1 MRTLGS
7 LLLVAWFAWVA
18 GVAEA
23 IATSIDANATAQV
36 ANESRQGRAIELPP
50 GLGEPIGVAIN
61 AYDGSAWFVT
71 DASLLVHVG
80 LDGTLVQGSTLAAPA
95 SVVAVDLDETVWVV
109 VGANLLHFSSRGD
122 ALGTRSLPMVAGER
136 PNAIAID
143 TLHDRGWVGTS
154 RALYRVGDAAQAMLE
169 GDVTNLALDPRS
181 GHVVAVADGTLLSV
195 IEGEIRALAGLSFVD
210 FELPLEVTY
219 DGSEAAFVVE
229 TTQRTWWIDASDI
242 VLKDAASASVA
253 HSTAPFRIDPSLD
266 LLRPPSGG
274 AMTTATSEIVARVGA
289 LCNGAPCEVPAYR
302 ERVQVDAILDGV
314 RLPQSHV
321 DADGIVRWPIRNVP
335 DEASEFTARVTD
347 RFGHHATLH
356 ARWTAAAAADI
367 ETSEAEPRSAL
378 LGTTSSTSTKAANKP
393 PTVAITSPTAG
404 AVFTVGNAVA
414 LAATAIDPDGS
425 IAKVEFYRSGTF
437 LIGTSSSAPFTTSWS
452 APTVGTHSL
461 TAKAYDN
468 RNGTSTSTSVTIT
481 IVANQPPSI
490 SMTAPA
496 GGTLVGL
503 GDTTALAATASDSDG
518 RVASVEFFDGPV
530 SLGSVSTAPF
540 QWSWMPSTTGLHVL
554 HARATD
560 DKGATTDSQSVQ
572 VTVGSP
578 PTVIVT
584 SPVACSFV
592 DAPTDV
598 ILRAD
603 AMSAS
608 GRIVRVDYFDNGVLV
623 ASASS
628 LPWQVLL
635 SRPQV
640 GIHSISAQAVDD
652 RGLSSTSRPAAIT
665 IRAPNRPPT
674 IALTAPANGT
684 RVGVGSRVDVAA
696 TASDPDG
703 TISAVEFRMDDAFG
717 PLITRVTSPPYTAQW
732 TPAAPGTYSLV
743 GVAMDDRGTS
753 TSSSVVSVVVVAN
766 ALPNVAVTSPAS
778 NARFVAPATVSIT
791 ANAADSDGSITKVD
805 FFAGATLIGTST
817 SAPYTVTWSNV
828 AAGSYSFTAKAT
840 DNAGGVTTSAAVPIT
855 VATNV
860 APTVSLT
867 IASSGPYFAPG
878 TLSLAADATDSDGT
892 IARVE
897 FYANGAL
904 IGTDSTAPYGLVWD
918 AVQGGSY
925 AITAKA
931 IDDGGASTNTAAA
944 AVSVQAAP
952 TLSFDSALGTAI
964 IDDDTVLVSGYVSAP
979 TNAAVTVNGVVTHLD
994 DRGFF
999 QANDVPLSPGSN
1011 EIVAVVRTQDGQTV
1025 TKSVTVESSGPGLF
1039 KVQAAPT
1046 EGIETLQVKFSLE
1059 NPHNVPFKQAFL
1071 DLDGD
1076 GNPNLM
1082 VDASQFRDGKLAV
1095 LATYP
1100 AGTWLPTIT
1109 FYDEQGRIIYRTRKS
1124 IVVLLPELFQG
1135 NVRAIYE
1142 NMLLR
1147 LRAGNIA
1154 GALTAFTGSAQERF
1168 NDVFTQ
1174 LQPDLATIIDQLG
1187 TITEITF
1194 NLDMAELTLVRTGAD
1209 ASQKFMI
1216 YLIRSEDGIWRIDGM

>member
-7 LLLVAWFAWVA
+7 LLLVAWLALVA

-23 IATSIDANATAQV
+23 IETPIDAKAGAQI
-36 ANESRQGRAIELPP
+36 ANESRPGRAIELPF

-80 LDGTLVQGSTLAAPA
+80 RDGTLIQGSTLATPA

-109 VGANLLHFSSRGD
+109 VGASLLHFSPRGD
-122 ALGTRSLPMVAGER
+122 ALGTRSLPMLEGER
-136 PNAIAID
+136 ATSIVID
-143 TLHDRGWVGTS
+143 ALRNRGWVGTS
-154 RALYRVGDAAQAMLE
+154 RALYRVDDAAQAMLE
-169 GDVTNLALDPRS
+169 GDIASLALDPRS
-181 GHVVAVADGTLLSV
+181 GHVVAVADGALLSV
-195 IEGEIRALAGLSFVD
+195 IESEIRALAGLSVVD

-219 DGSEAAFVVE
+219 DGSEGAFVVE

-253 HSTAPFRIDPSLD
+253 HVTAPFRIDPALD
-266 LLRPPSGG
+266 LLRPPDGG
-274 AMTTATSEIVARVGA
+274 VMTKATSEIVARVRA

-302 ERVQVDAILDGV
+302 ERVHVDAILDGV

-321 DADGIVRWPIRNVP
+321 DIDGIVRWPMRDVP
-335 DEASEFTARVTD
+335 DGTSEFTARVTD
-347 RFGHHATLH
+347 RFGHHATVH
-356 ARWTAAAAADI
+356 ARWTAVTATGI
-367 ETSEAEPRSAL
+367 ETSRAESPSAL
-378 LGTTSSTSTKAANKP
+378 PATTAPTSTKAANKP
-393 PTVAITSPTAG
+393 PTVALTSPAAG

-414 LAATAIDPDGS
+414 LAAAAADPDGS
-425 IAKVEFYRSGTF
+425 IAKVEFYRSGTL
-437 LIGTSSSAPFTTSWS
+437 LIGTSSSAPFTAIWS
-452 APTVGTHSL
+452 APTAGTHSL

-468 RNGTSTSTSVTIT
+468 RNGTSTSSPVTISV
-481 IVANQPPSI
+481 VANQPPSI

-496 GGTLVGL
+496 AGAFVRL
-503 GDTTALAATASDSDG
+503 GDSITLSATATDSDG
-518 RVASVEFFDGPV
+518 RVTSVEFFDDAV

-540 QWSWMPSTTGLHVL
+540 QRSWMPLTAGLHVL

-560 DKGATTDSQSVQ
+560 DNGAATDSQSVQ

-578 PTVIVT
+578 PIVIVT

-592 DAPTDV
+592 DGPADV
-598 ILRAD
+598 ILRGD

-628 LPWQVLL
+628 PPWQVLL
-635 SRPQV
+635 SRAQV
-640 GIHSISAQAVDD
+640 GTHSISAQAVDD
-652 RGLSSTSRPAAIT
+652 RGLSSTSRPAPLT
-665 IRAPNRPPT
+665 IRAPNQPPT

-684 RVGVGSRVDVAA
+684 RVGVGSRVELAA

-703 TISAVEFRMDDAFG
+703 TITAVEFRMDYAFG
-717 PLITRVTSPPYTAQW
+717 PLIARAISPPYTAQW
-732 TPAAPGTYSLV
+732 TPASPGTYSLV
-743 GVAMDDRGTS
+743 GIAIDDRGTW
-753 TSSSVVSVVVVAN
+753 TSSSPASVVVVAN
-766 ALPNVAVTSPAS
+766 ALPNVAVTSPAAS
-778 NARFVAPATVSIT
+778 AQFVAPATISVT
-791 ANAADSDGSITKVD
+791 ANASDSDGSISKVD

-817 SAPYTVTWSNV
+817 SSPYAVTWSNV
-828 AAGSYSFTAKAT
+828 AAGSYSLTARAT

-855 VATNV
+855 VASNA

-867 IASSGPYFAPG
+867 IASSGPYFAPA
-878 TLSLAADATDSDGT
+878 TLSLAADAIDSDGT

-904 IGTDSTAPYGLVWD
+904 IGTGSTAPYGLVWD

-925 AITAKA
+925 ALTAKA
-931 IDDGGASTNTAAA
+931 VDDGGASTSTAPA

-952 TLSFDSALGTAI
+952 VLSFDSALGTAI

-1011 EIVAVVRTQDGQTV
+1011 EIVAVVTTQDGQAV
-1025 TKSVTVESSGPGLF
+1025 TKSVTVQSSGPGLF

-1046 EGIETLQVKFSLE
+1046 EGIETLQVRFSLE
-1059 NPHNVPFKQAFL
+1059 NPENVPFKQAFL

-1076 GNPNLM
+1076 GYPNLI
-1082 VDASQFRDGKLAV
+1082 VDPSQFRDGKLAV

-1100 AGTWLPTIT
+1100 VGTWLATVT
-1109 FYDEQGRIIYRTRKS
+1109 FYDEQDRVIYRTHKS

-1168 NDVFTQ
+1168 NDIFTQ

-1194 NLDMAELTLVRTGAD
+1194 NLDMAELTLVRTGVD
-1209 ASQKFMI
+1209 GSQKFMI